1 MEIYETTR
9 EIAQRKNWLLSLV
22 VIVLVTFG
30 VLIVLQGVA
39 LFIAL
44 FLFGIDLDG
53 VMTLM
58 SGGTDIPN
66 GRMALYFIQGIG
78 SGMGFLVAA
87 FIIAKWIDHA
97 DLGWKRQF
105 QRLKS
110 SKIFLTVLIT
120 LGGMFLNS
128 FLVYLN
134 AQLELPGFL
143 SELEAWMRSMEDQLM
158 EMTMFLTDFQSVSEL
173 LVGLLVIGVLAGLGE
188 EVFFRGVVQP
198 KMHLYT
204 GSHHWG
210 IWITAFI
217 FSAIHMQ
224 FYGFLPRM
232 FLGALFGYLYV
243 YSGSIWYPIIAHIL
257 NNSFTVLLIY
267 AAKQGMVDFEIES
280 TETFSYPLAF
290 LGLLVVSAGIYYFQ
304 KTKLLPHEGLDQ
316 SL

>member
-22 VIVLVTFG
+22 VIVLITFG
-30 VLIVLQGVA
+30 VLIVLQGIA
-39 LFIAL
+39 LFVAL
-44 FLFGIDLDG
+44 FLFGIDLDS
-53 VMTLM
+53 VVKLM
-58 SGGTDIPN
+58 SGDTNIPN
-66 GRMALYFIQGIG
+66 GRMALYFIQGVG
-78 SGMGFLVAA
+78 SGIGFLVAA
-87 FIIAKWIDHA
+87 FIVAKGIDRA
-97 DLGWKRQF
+97 DLGWKRQL
-105 QRLKS
+105 QRLSS
-110 SKIFLTVLIT
+110 SKLFLTLLIT
-120 LGGMFLNS
+120 LGGMFFNAL
-128 FLVYLN
+128 LVYLN

-143 SELEAWMRSMEDQLM
+143 SELEAWMKEMEDQLM

-173 LVGLLVIGVLAGLGE
+173 LIGLLVIGVLAGLGE

-204 GSHHWG
+204 GSYHWG

-243 YSGSIWYPIIAHIL
+243 YSGSLIYPIVAHIL
-257 NNSFTVLLIY
+257 NNSITVLLIY
-267 AAKQGMVDFEIES
+267 FAKQGMVDFDIES
-280 TETFSYPLAF
+280 TETVSYPLAL
-290 LGLLVVSAGIYYFQ
+290 LGLLVVSAGIYYFN

-316 SL
+316 NL